1 MKPNDFLFP
10 VEKKIYIKHSGSKH
24 FLFSWADFLNYN
36 FKKMILALFLCV
48 KPTEF
53 LYLFFLH
60 IWNQTGNKDYQKSPG
75 RKHEGFESHWCTS
88 ASCGHKECHQ
98 NKHGKIIIS
107 EIAKTLC
114 VCVSFCLWVTEWNK
128 PFSHSVS
135 DREKKKN
142 CGVIIDEW
150 PSAYFSVF
158 AHVNYAY
165 ITSSSAIFY
174 ILSQGNF
181 SESGK
186 CVCAVSPCLICS
198 FTYMDPVVGRRPI

>member
-24 FLFSWADFLNYN
+24 FLFSWADFFNYN

-48 KPTEF
+48 KLTEF
-53 LYLFFLH
+53 FYLFFLH

-75 RKHEGFESHWCTS
+75 RKHECFESHWCTS

-114 VCVSFCLWVTEWNK
+114 VCVSFCLWVTDWNK

-142 CGVIIDEW
+142 SHGKKQQKNKH
-150 PSAYFSVF
+150 FSLHVF
-158 AHVNYAY
+158 TEKRIKKLFSHQFSSLKCSRWNY
-165 ITSSSAIFY
+165 
-174 ILSQGNF
+174 L
-181 SESGK
+181 
-186 CVCAVSPCLICS
+186 
-198 FTYMDPVVGRRPI
+198 DPT